1 MIGGGI
7 GIAALVVVIII
18 IVIATSGG
26 SGNQAGSDALNNVPL
41 IDGLVFI
48 KITIKIRV
56 FLQSSQTIFVQS
68 TCKEGWS
75 RLSDS
80 SLNKSFSLIPLL
92 ILPYCSQSSV
102 LFCAKCMIY

>member
-41 IDGLVFI
+41 IDG
-48 KITIKIRV
+48 
-56 FLQSSQTIFVQS
+56 
-68 TCKEGWS
+68 
-75 RLSDS
+75 
-80 SLNKSFSLIPLL
+80 
-92 ILPYCSQSSV
+92 
-102 LFCAKCMIY
+102 